1 MSRPIEGDKR
11 AETGRNAE
19 QKALIYLQAQGLQLV
34 ERNYRCRGGEIDL
47 VMRDSKQ
54 LVMVEVR
61 YRRSTSYLGAAA
73 SVDQRKQRRLIVA
86 ARHYLASHPQSA
98 NDPVRFDVMAFD
110 GPASAPD
117 IEWLRNAFDVPDF

>member
-1 MSRPIEGDKR
+1 MSRPIEGNKR
-11 AETGRNAE
+11 AEAGRNAE

-47 VMRDSKQ
+47 VMRDTKQ

-61 YRRSTSYLGAAA
+61 YRRSTSYTSAAA
-73 SVDQRKQRRLIVA
+73 SIDQRKQSRLIMA
-86 ARHYLASHPQSA
+86 ARHYLASHPQFA
-98 NDPVRFDVMAFD
+98 DDPVRFDVVAFD
-110 GPASAPD
+110 GPALAPA